1 MHSKADV
8 ALGAAVVLPVP
19 QLAHCAVE
27 MMSLYVL
34 TGQVMQLG
42 VDAPTVKPQ
51 PLPTP
56 QAVVQEKSTQAL
68 NPVLVLLL
76 SECQDITSPA
86 ATVSPVGAEF
96 PQYFVPAIVK

>member
-1 MHSKADV
+1 MHSEADV
-8 ALGAAVVLPVP
+8 APGAAVVPLP
-19 QLAHCAVE
+19 QLAHCDVE
-27 MMSLYVL
+27 VLSLYVL

-42 VDAPTVKPQ
+42 VDAPTANPQ

-68 NPVLVLLL
+68 NPVFVVPP

-86 ATVSPVGAEF
+86 ATISPVGAEL
-96 PQYFVPAIVK
+96 PP

>member
-1 MHSKADV
+1 MHSEADV
-8 ALGAAVVLPVP
+8 APGAAVVPLP
-19 QLAHCAVE
+19 QLAQDDDVE
-27 MMSLYVL
+27 VLSLYVL

-42 VDAPTVKPQ
+42 VDAPTANPQ

-68 NPVLVLLL
+68 NPVSVTLP

-86 ATVSPVGAEF
+86 VTVSPVGAEF

>member
-1 MHSKADV
+1 MHSEADV
-8 ALGAAVVLPVP
+8 APGAVVVPPFP
-19 QLAHCAVE
+19 QLAHCDVDVL
-27 MMSLYVL
+27 SLYVL

-42 VDAPTVKPQ
+42 ADAPTANPQ

-68 NPVLVLLL
+68 NPVSVLLP

-86 ATVSPVGAEF
+86 ATVSPVGAEI
-96 PQYFVPAIVK
+96 PP

>member
-1 MHSKADV
+1 MHSEADV
-8 ALGAAVVLPVP
+8 APGAAVVLPVP

-27 MMSLYVL
+27 MMLLYVL

-42 VDAPTVKPQ
+42 ADAPTANSQ

-68 NPVLVLLL
+68 NPVSVTLP

-86 ATVSPVGAEF
+86 VTVSPVGAEF